1 VRVTRSLSRI
11 VLLGCLCFAGCGAV
25 AAAPPALPALALD
38 NPAPGVYVHYGKQAS
53 MSPENFGD
61 IANIGFIVGNRCAAV
76 IDTGGTYAVGR
87 ALHEAL
93 RRVTPLPI
101 CYVINTHVHP
111 DHVFGNAAFV
121 DDHAAFVGHARLA
134 ASLGRRGPNYLHALQ
149 RDLGEVADG
158 STIVAPTRTVE
169 TTETIDL
176 GGRRLLLR
184 AWRTAHTD
192 CDLTV
197 YDEATRTFFVGDLA
211 FVGHVPVVDGNLR
224 GFLAVIEELRAIPA
238 DRAIPGHGRA
248 ASWPDALASES
259 RYLNALLVDVRAAIK
274 AGRTLSETV
283 ETVQPAPGAWLLRD
297 EFHRRNVSAAYA
309 ELEWDP

>member
-1 VRVTRSLSRI
+1 VPAHRSLSR
-11 VLLGCLCFAGCGAV
+11 VALLVCLCFANCGIAG
-25 AAAPPALPALALD
+25 AAPPALPPLALD
-38 NPAPGVYVHYGKQAS
+38 NPAPGVYVHYGVQAS
-53 MSPENFGD
+53 TSRENFGD
-61 IANIGFIVGNRCAAV
+61 IANIGFIVGDRCAAV

-87 ALHEAL
+87 ALRAAL
-93 RRVTPLPI
+93 RRVTALPI

-111 DHVFGNAAFV
+111 DHVFGNAAFSE
-121 DDHAAFVGHARLA
+121 DHPEFVGHARLA
-134 ASLGRRGPNYLHALQ
+134 ASLARRGPNYLHALQ

-158 STIVAPTRTVE
+158 STIVAPTRIVE

-211 FVGHVPVVDGNLR
+211 FVGHIPVVDGNLR

-248 ASWPDALASES
+248 AAWPDALASES

-309 ELEWDP
+309 ELEWDN